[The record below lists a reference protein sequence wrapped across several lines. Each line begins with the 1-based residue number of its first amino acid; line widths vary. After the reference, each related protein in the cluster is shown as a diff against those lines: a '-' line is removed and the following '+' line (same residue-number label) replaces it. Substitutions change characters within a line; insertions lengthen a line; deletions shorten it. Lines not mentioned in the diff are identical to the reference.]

1 MHFIAPVMK
10 ARREKQL
17 MSLCNAGIPLKVMQ
31 SVALATVWRQGQGKE
46 LLLPLGLFGTHLFL
60 GNW

>member
-1 MHFIAPVMK
+1 
-10 ARREKQL
+10 